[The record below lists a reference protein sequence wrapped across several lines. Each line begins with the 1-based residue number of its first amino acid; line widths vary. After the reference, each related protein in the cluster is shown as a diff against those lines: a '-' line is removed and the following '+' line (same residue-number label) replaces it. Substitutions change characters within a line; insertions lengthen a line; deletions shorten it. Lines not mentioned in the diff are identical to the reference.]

1 MDENKKEEHK
11 NEINDIKDQLKKIW
25 KELDPMRPDSNWKR
39 CYECGWGDG
48 FVRIKKHPI
57 PHESKAEKQKLDENK
72 KEYTEEIG
80 NNKNDKEINDIKVQL
95 KHLHEGILKIWKEL
109 DPTQEGSN
117 WSRYGRRGLRT
128 YLRTENK
135 KEDTEEMK
143 TNDEEI
149 IIHDGKQVGWNFCQI
164 CHGWVRNSPADNFKR
179 CRMCNGYVKID
190 RTKNDEQALDPEN
203 KMETNV
209 ETQEIKQVRKKWK
222 LCQMC
227 KGLVL
232 TSRP

>member
-11 NEINDIKDQLKKIW
+11 NEINDIKEQLKKIW

-80 NNKNDKEINDIKVQL
+80 NNKNDKEISQEYKDEINDIKVQL

-117 WSRYGRRGLRT
+117 WSRYGRRS

-149 IIHDGKQVGWNFCQI
+149 IIHDGNTVLLGKSQPRGS
-164 CHGWVRNSPADNFKR
+164 HSRELTRS
-179 CRMCNGYVKID
+179 
-190 RTKNDEQALDPEN
+190 RTKIFFF
-203 KMETNV
+203 K
-209 ETQEIKQVRKKWK
+209 
-222 LCQMC
+222 
-227 KGLVL
+227 
-232 TSRP
+232 S